1 MPLLSPSVLFL
12 SGLLVLAVVCVLSYY
27 FGLWFRRCIVS
38 GLPEGRFKSLF
49 SRDGLLF
56 RRYANVGQLFLDIL
70 LFWLVMG
77 LVGYSVVVSRGSSP
91 LFLGIWIA
99 FFPMLFLV
107 QYFSTIKGREKK
119 RR

>member
-1 MPLLSPSVLFL
+1 MSLLSPNVLFL
-12 SGLLVLAVVCVLSYY
+12 LGVLVLAVVCALSYY

-38 GLPEGRFKSLF
+38 RLPEGGFKSLF

-56 RRYANVGQLFLDIL
+56 RRYANVGQLFLDIF

-77 LVGYSVVVSRGSSP
+77 LIGYSIVVHKGSSF

-107 QYFSTIKGREKK
+107 QYFSTIKGREEK
-119 RR
+119 